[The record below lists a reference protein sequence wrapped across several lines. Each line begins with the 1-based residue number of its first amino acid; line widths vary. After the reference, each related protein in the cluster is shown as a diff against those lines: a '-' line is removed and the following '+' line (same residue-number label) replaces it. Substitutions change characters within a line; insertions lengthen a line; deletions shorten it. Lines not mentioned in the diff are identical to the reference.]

1 MLSVKVSSV
10 RALQVNF
17 EPVSCSSLCT
27 KDKNLEM
34 KLQAAKNSV
43 FSFLKKLLK
52 LIHWL
57 WKQLLINF

>member
-10 RALQVNF
+10 LALQVNF
-17 EPVSCSSLCT
+17 EQVSCSSLCT

-52 LIHWL
+52 LIH
-57 WKQLLINF
+57 